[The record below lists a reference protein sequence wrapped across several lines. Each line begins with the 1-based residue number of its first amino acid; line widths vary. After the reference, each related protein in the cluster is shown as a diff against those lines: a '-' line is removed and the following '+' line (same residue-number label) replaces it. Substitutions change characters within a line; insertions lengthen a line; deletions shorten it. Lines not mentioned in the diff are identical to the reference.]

1 MYTDMKKFL
10 TCLLTMLGLNTAC
23 GQGNYENADVNE
35 SVELVADSLVG
46 EWRWVGKN
54 VPELILVLEAG
65 NTDPQSNGLKV
76 ESLYRYRIEDY
87 KDPKMTFDGENIHIR
102 KDLGENTYL
111 ELDLKP
117 CGNDLTGRCLM
128 VGIMPEQVDTEITL
142 RRDYFEYDNK

>member
-1 MYTDMKKFL
+1 MYTDMKKIL
-10 TCLLTMLGLNTAC
+10 TCILTVLGLNTAC

-35 SVELVADSLVG
+35 FAELVADSLVG

-87 KDPKMTFDGENIHIR
+87 KDPKMTFDGETIHIR